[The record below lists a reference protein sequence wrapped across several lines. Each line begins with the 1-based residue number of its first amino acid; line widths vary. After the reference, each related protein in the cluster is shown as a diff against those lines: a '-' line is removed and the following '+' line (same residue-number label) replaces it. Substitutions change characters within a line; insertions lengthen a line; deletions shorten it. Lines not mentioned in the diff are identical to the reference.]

1 MCQTIDYKQTNSS
14 PKRFLRPKLEQGQ
27 PVEHTEQ
34 MGSKLVLFGF
44 LVVVPAIFD
53 AAAAETYTV
62 GDEMGWT
69 TPPSGAA
76 AYSTWASKKKFHF
89 GDTIVF
95 NWTGSHSV
103 AEVSKADYDKCRTKS
118 PDGEIHETSPANYT
132 LNSNGTHYF
141 ICTVDS
147 HCDRGQKVTINI
159 GGEHSSAS
167 SLAATFFTLLVSLLS
182 SYI

>member
-1 MCQTIDYKQTNSS
+1 M
-14 PKRFLRPKLEQGQ
+14 
-27 PVEHTEQ
+27 
-34 MGSKLVLFGF
+34 
-44 LVVVPAIFD
+44 
-53 AAAAETYTV
+53 
-62 GDEMGWT
+62 
-69 TPPSGAA
+69 
-76 AYSTWASKKKFHF
+76 
-89 GDTIVF
+89 F
-95 NWTGSHSV
+95 NWTGTHSV